1 MLDGYSAPE
10 LLRAAAV
17 PHTRRLYLVTGGCGF
32 IGSHLVEALTA
43 RGDTVRVFDDLSHGR
58 RENLQRGVE
67 FIEGDVADP
76 MALRRAIQD
85 VDGCFHLAAVP
96 SVVECQS
103 RWLEA
108 HRTNLT
114 GTINVFD
121 AARRAQPGRPVPVVY
136 ASSSAI
142 YGNRGAVPLGEAL
155 PPQPLSICG
164 ADKAGCE
171 LHARIAH
178 AAHGIPTVGLR
189 LFNVF
194 GPRQPA
200 DCAYPGVVPSFL
212 ARLAAGRPVSI
223 FGDGGHVRDFVFVRD
238 AVAALLAAMGR
249 AAADAEIFNVCT
261 GRGVSVLALARL
273 AARLVA
279 VEPEIAFLPARP
291 SDVRHSVGDP
301 TCAARG
307 LGFMAATDLETGL
320 GATLRALRTVDAI

>member
-1 MLDGYSAPE
+1 MLDGYSAPD
-10 LLRAAAV
+10 LLRAASA
-17 PHTRRLYLVTGGCGF
+17 PPARRLYLVTGGCGF
-32 IGSHLVEALTA
+32 IGSHLVEALVA
-43 RGDTVRVFDDLSHGR
+43 RGDVVRVFDDLSRGR
-58 RENLQRGVE
+58 REHLPRGVE

-76 MALRRAIQD
+76 AALRRAIQD

-121 AARRAQPGRPVPVVY
+121 AARRAQPGKPMPVVY
-136 ASSSAI
+136 ASSAAI
-142 YGNRGAVPLGEAL
+142 YGDRGARPLSEDLA
-155 PPQPLSICG
+155 PQPISIAG

-194 GPRQPA
+194 GPRQA
-200 DCAYPGVVPSFL
+200 GDCAYPAVVPSFL
-212 ARLAAGRPVSI
+212 AQCASRRTISI

-238 AVAALLAAMGR
+238 AVTAFLAAMAR
-249 AAADAEIFNVCT
+249 AGAAEVFNVCS
-261 GRGVSVLALARL
+261 GRATTVADL
-273 AARLVA
+273 ARLVA
-279 VEPEIAFLPARP
+279 RLLDVEAEIAFLPPRA

-301 TCAARG
+301 AAAARA
-307 LGFMAATDLETGL
+307 LGFAATTELEAGL
-320 GATLRALRTVDAI
+320 GATLRAWRTVNAF